1 MNHDLL
7 KILAGSNKEID
18 NQKLIDYLSGHLS
31 AAEVHEVESW
41 IAENELASD
50 AVEGLQQLQSKQNLE
65 GLVEQLNKDLHKK
78 LQQKKSGR
86 NKRKLK
92 EYPWV
97 YLALII
103 ILMLIIISWFVV
115 HHLHPIK

>member
-18 NQKLIDYLSGHLS
+18 NQKLMDYLSGHLS
-31 AAEVHEVESW
+31 GTEAHEVESW
-41 IAENELASD
+41 IAESDLASD
-50 AVEGLQQLQSKQNLE
+50 AVEGLQQVKNKKNLE
-65 GLVEQLNKDLHKK
+65 GLVEQLNSDLHKK
-78 LQQKKSGR
+78 LKQKKSGR
-86 NKRKLK
+86 NKRKLR

-103 ILMLIIISWFVV
+103 ILMLIIISWFVI